1 MTRGPGTASG
11 AGRQDIVLSRVFGAP
26 RELVWKAWTE
36 ADRLMRW
43 WAPDGCTTPACTVD
57 LRPGGS
63 FHYCMRMPD
72 GLEIWG
78 IGIYDEIVELERIVY
93 TDAFADADGNVVPP
107 SHYGMSAEHPAESL
121 VEITFEERDGGTRV
135 TLRHSIP
142 TTTPERGATEQ
153 GWNEMLDRLAEELAK
168 A

>member
-1 MTRGPGTASG
+1 MTAETGAAETDRPG
-11 AGRQDIVLSRVFGAP
+11 IVLSRLFDAP

-43 WAPDGCTTPACTVD
+43 WAPSGCTTPACTVD

-78 IGIYDEIVELERIVY
+78 IGIYREIVELERIIY
-93 TDAFADADGNVVPP
+93 TDAFADAEGNVVPP
-107 SHYGMSAEHPAESL
+107 SHYGMSAEHPAEIL
-121 VEITFEERDGGTRV
+121 TEVTFDECDGGTRV

-142 TTTPERGATEQ
+142 TATPERGATEQ
-153 GWNEMLDRLAEELAK
+153 GWNEMFDRLAGELAS